1 MENKKIFKEIVE
13 NKFCIGCGICNY
25 NQREDVRF
33 DLKDDY
39 QYFPKLKNDNDV
51 NARNKLVTNISKL
64 CPFSNFSK
72 NEDEIANH
80 LFPNTKKDKIIG
92 NYINLFSGYAE
103 DRFYS
108 SGGGLLSA
116 FIAYLFEN
124 KYIDAVLHVKPKN
137 NCEKLF
143 DYDFSENFEEYKE
156 GRSSFYYPVTL
167 ANKINDI
174 DKYKSIAVV
183 GLPCFMKAINNLIL
197 SDDKLKNIIKYK
209 IGIVCG
215 HLKTKQFSEYLSYEI
230 LKKNLSN
237 DSNLRFRL
245 KNKTFKTSNNYA
257 MGFINKEKEIIK
269 SKNVKKIFGGDWGYG
284 LFKLKGCDY
293 CDDIFAET
301 ADVVFGDAWL
311 DKFIGDW
318 KGHNITIS
326 RSKKITEI
334 LKKLNKLK
342 KISIKTM
349 SLVNIKKT
357 QDAAIRHRKEGTYY
371 RVENLKTKKKWYPIK
386 RVNKIFNFSSF
397 DKEKYLTRE
406 KISEYTRDNYRYVKN
421 IQMHKKIKKN
431 FMSILLNNYMLLYK
445 RNNYLFLPN
454 WLFLTI
460 KKIQIYLRTF

>member
-1 MENKKIFKEIVE
+1 MENKNIFKEIVG

-25 NQREDVRF
+25 NQLDDVRF

-39 QYFPKLKNDNDV
+39 QYFPKLKNDNDI
-51 NARNKLVTNISKL
+51 NAKNKLVKNISKL

-72 NEDEIANH
+72 NEDEIADH
-80 LFPNTKKDKIIG
+80 LFPDTKKDKIIG
-92 NYINLFSGYAE
+92 NYKNLFSGYAE

-116 FIAYLFEN
+116 FVAYLFEN

-137 NCEKLF
+137 NSEKLF
-143 DYDFSENFEEYKE
+143 DYDFSENYEEYKE

-167 ANKINDI
+167 GNTINNL

-183 GLPCFMKAINNLIL
+183 GLPCFMKALNNLIL
-197 SDDKLKNIIKYK
+197 SNEKLKDIIKYK

-215 HLKTKQFSEYLSYEI
+215 HLKTKQFGEYLSYEI

-237 DSNLRFRL
+237 DLNLRFRL
-245 KNKTFKTSNNYA
+245 KDKTFKTSNNYA
-257 MGFINKEKEIIK
+257 MGFLNKEKEIIK

-293 CDDIFAET
+293 CDDVFAET

-311 DKFIGDW
+311 DEFLDDW
-318 KGHNITIS
+318 KGYNITIS
-326 RSKKITEI
+326 RTEKTSEI
-334 LKKLNKLK
+334 LKKLHNSK
-342 KISIKTM
+342 KVNIRSIS
-349 SLVNIKKT
+349 LNNIKKS

-386 RVNKIFNFSSF
+386 RVNDLSKLNSF

-406 KISEYTRDNYRYVKN
+406 KISEYSRENYKDVNNIKIHRKIKNKFMSTLLDNY
-421 IQMHKKIKKN
+421 M
-431 FMSILLNNYMLLYK
+431 FLYK
-445 RNNYLFLPN
+445 RRNYLFLPD
-454 WLFLTI
+454 WLFLII
-460 KKIQIYLRTF
+460 KKIQIYIRTF